1 MDVRICQHK
10 CPDKE
15 DCEAYMSCDG
25 TVTDTK
31 HGPLAEKSRSVEIG
45 GGLDY
50 KGVPLPV
57 RR

>member
-45 GGLDY
+45 AA
-50 KGVPLPV
+50 
-57 RR
+57 